1 MTNISEKSNNC
12 TRDAT
17 NWNNSILIVSCMSRD
32 EKQLMRKNCKRISRF
47 KCKYLSNCCCSFCVR
62 YFSAFSLFYAHTFWS
77 DCTFSTCAS
86 LVFLGKKFLNV
97 TRTFAAC
104 SVENPPSNDDV
115 LDSEHSSCWIIFICE
130 IHSRNSLFLN
140 KYFQLKFER
149 FLNMQYISYY
159 I

>member
-86 LVFLGKKFLNV
+86 LVFFGQKFFKCDSHI
-97 TRTFAAC
+97 R
-104 SVENPPSNDDV
+104 SVLSWKSAIKRWCFRFGTLIL
-115 LDSEHSSCWIIFICE
+115 LDYFYLW
-130 IHSRNSLFLN
+130 NS
-140 KYFQLKFER
+140 
-149 FLNMQYISYY
+149 
-159 I
+159 